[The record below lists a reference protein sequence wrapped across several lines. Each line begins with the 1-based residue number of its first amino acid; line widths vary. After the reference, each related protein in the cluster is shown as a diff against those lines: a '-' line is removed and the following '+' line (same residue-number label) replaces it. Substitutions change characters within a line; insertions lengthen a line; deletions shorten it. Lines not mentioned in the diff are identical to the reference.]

1 MRFKLSRSQEP
12 KPWLWMTVTCFWG
25 CLYSEAHSQQHFLEQ
40 QQGPEAVGHWQ
51 TLELRLVKGSRE
63 LTVSMTT
70 KWTWANTEV
79 KEHYRACKRPVRSS
93 VSKGRGWARVA
104 RRGFSDLW
112 GNTTSGIP
120 LSEAGVHVCTF
131 LNTRLCSNTASWLEE
146 TLTQVHQEAGP
157 SSLNQKA
164 SDCSACEQ
172 HPCWLDAS

>member
-1 MRFKLSRSQEP
+1 MLLGLPLLRCTFPTAFPGAATEP
-12 KPWLWMTVTCFWG
+12 RG
-25 CLYSEAHSQQHFLEQ
+25 C
-40 QQGPEAVGHWQ
+40 VGHWQ

-63 LTVSMTT
+63 LTVSMMT
-70 KWTWANTEV
+70 KWIWVNTEV
-79 KEHYRACKRPVRSS
+79 KNTIGPGNGLYSLLSPKADGGV
-93 VSKGRGWARVA
+93 RVA

-120 LSEAGVHVCTF
+120 LSEAVVHFCTF

-157 SSLNQKA
+157 SSLNQMA

-172 HPCWLDAS
+172 HPCWLDAASAS